1 MSALAVIDYGAG
13 NLRSVMNA
21 LEFIGGKPF
30 LAEKPS
36 DLKKCRAIILPGV
49 GAFGEAI
56 SGLSKLGFI
65 GALNEEVLAKK
76 KPYLG
81 ICLGM
86 HFLARESH
94 EYGVHK
100 GFGWIDGVV
109 RKITPNDSSFRVPHV
124 GWNDIKIKKKSVLFS
139 SIKDPNPFFYFVHS
153 YHFVADRGNS
163 SVVTSFCRHGGK
175 IVASVQ
181 KDNIFGVQFH
191 PEKSQSNGL
200 KVLKA
205 FTDMAKEI

>member
-1 MSALAVIDYGAG
+1 MSVLAVIDYGAG

-30 LAEKPS
+30 LAEKSS

-56 SGLSKLGFI
+56 SGLSKPGFI
-65 GALNEEVLAKK
+65 DALNEEVLAKN

-109 RKITPNDSSFRVPHV
+109 RKITPSASSFRVPHV
-124 GWNDIKIKKKSVLFS
+124 GWNDIKIKKKGTLFS

-153 YHFVADRGNS
+153 YHFVADKENS
-163 SVVTSFCRHGGK
+163 SVVTSFCMHGEK
-175 IVASVQ
+175 ITASVQ

-200 KVLKA
+200 KILKA